1 MPRGNLRRTFDRG
14 FVRPHSRANR
24 LKMEANP
31 YRPFKLGS
39 RFRIRR
45 ELLRINPWW
54 WVTHRRGIFRPKVGQ
69 DPLEARAVPKE
80 LVKGT
85 LPERIVYRYCVEKL
99 GMIQGVDMDFQ
110 CLAGH
115 HRVLTA
121 DLKWVP
127 IKDLCPGDVLLNFS
141 ENPIPPKN
149 GVDTAR
155 TNRRYFERGVV
166 LSNNPGLEECAKVYL
181 SDGTEIIATLEH
193 PWLIFGRR
201 WMGSRTQNINPSSGV
216 MWAQTQELEIGMKV
230 PRYLPVWD
238 ENETKLAGY
247 VQGFFDADGNICHK
261 IKKGREN
268 GIAVTIGQQSG
279 PEFDQITSALTQL
292 GYDFGDG
299 VSFDPRG
306 KAPMHRI
313 AIRGGRAEVMKFLG
327 ELRPNKLFHQFE
339 IDKLGRIDRIEEL
352 IITRIER
359 IGLHPIYRLGVS
371 NKTYFAEGLGM
382 HNTSLEGGRLEF
394 GGIVI
399 DFTFRFLH
407 IAIQVQGPTHNALA
421 RFRKDEEQRLILEQM
436 GYSVIYLDMALIY
449 DQPLFED
456 TMRAIFL
463 RQGYA
468 RGGVHGNHE
477 IDEGVNGQEDELER
491 LSDHVL
497 FLETLFSKVLTG
509 MANEWQV

>member
-1 MPRGNLRRTFDRG
+1 MPRGNLRRSFDRG

-45 ELLRINPWW
+45 ELLRSNPWW

-110 CLAGH
+110 SCVRSD

-121 DLKWVP
+121 DLRWVRAG
-127 IKDLCPGDVLLNFS
+127 DLKVGDKLVSFD
-141 ENPIPPKN
+141 EEGKRRCFKVGTVI
-149 GVDTAR
+149 A
-155 TNRRYFERGVV
+155 NRCDYADVSRVEF
-166 LSNNPGLEECAKVYL
+166 
-181 SDGTEIIATLEH
+181 SDGSVVWATPEH
-193 PWLIFGRR
+193 PWLTYTDPRQSKRPIRGTTLTWVHTDDLRPGLEVAKPFQT
-201 WMGSRTQNINPSSGV
+201 WDTIETWDSG
-216 MWAQTQELEIGMKV
+216 
-230 PRYLPVWD
+230 YL
-238 ENETKLAGY
+238 A
-247 VQGFFDADGNICHK
+247 GFFDGEGSLVQTPQRAHHCGWSNTLTAAQNKGETLNRFMQAVEKSGFRYSVHDYDGK
-261 IKKGREN
+261 YKRSYDDLARKSV
-268 GIAVTIGQQSG
+268 GIQILGGV
-279 PEFDQITSALTQL
+279 PEIARFL
-292 GYDFGDG
+292 GSIRPPRLLGKLDINKFGG
-299 VSFDPRG
+299 VGRG
-306 KAPMHRI
+306 KRVTVVSVEHRI
-313 AIRGGRAEVMKFLG
+313 GRS
-327 ELRPNKLFHQFE
+327 E
-339 IDKLGRIDRIEEL
+339 IA
-352 IITRIER
+352 
-359 IGLHPIYRLGVS
+359 RLGVDTH
-371 NKTYFAEGLGM
+371 TYIAEGFCM
-382 HNTSLEGGRLEF
+382 HNSLEGGRLEM
-394 GGIVI
+394 GGIVV

-477 IDEGVNGQEDELER
+477 IDEGVNGQADELER

>member
-14 FVRPHSRANR
+14 FVRPHSRTNR

-45 ELLRINPWW
+45 ELLRSNPWW

-110 CLAGH
+110 SCLTKD

-121 DLKWVP
+121 DLRWVP
-127 IKDLCPGDVLLNFS
+127 VQDLCPGDQLLNFS
-141 ENPIPPKN
+141 EHHGTDN
-149 GVDTAR
+149 DRHMR
-155 TNRRYFERGVV
+155 TWESGVV
-166 LSNNPGLEECAKVYL
+166 LSNNPGQSEVYDVEL
-181 SDGTEIIATLEH
+181 SDGTVITATPEH
-193 PWLIFGRR
+193 PWLVNYNEAKHYTGEHTPFT
-201 WMGSRTQNINPSSGV
+201 WMRTDKLRPGIV
-216 MWAQTQELEIGMKV
+216 I
-230 PRYLPVWD
+230 PRFLKPWD
-238 ENETKLAGY
+238 ANESYAAGWLA
-247 VQGFFDADGNICHK
+247 GFFDGEGSVIHGKCPAGGYNLTLTCSQNAGPMFDRM
-261 IKKGREN
+261 IKLTELCGF
-268 GIAVTIGQQSG
+268 
-279 PEFDQITSALTQL
+279 EFST
-292 GYDFGDG
+292 YDY
-299 VSFDPRG
+299 RG
-306 KAPMHRI
+306 KHNRSYDDGKRQVIHMRI
-313 AIRGGRAEVMKFLG
+313 KGGRPEALRFLG
-327 ELRPNKLFHQFE
+327 TIRPSKMDR
-339 IDKLGRIDRIEEL
+339 IVPAKLGRLTKIDNVKVVAVRPAGVQ
-352 IITRIER
+352 T
-359 IGLHPIYRLGVS
+359 IYRLGVS
-371 NKTYFAEGLGM
+371 NHTYFAEGFGM
-382 HNTSLEGGRLEF
+382 HNSLEGGRLEM
-394 GGIVI
+394 GGIVV

-456 TMRAIFL
+456 TMRQIFL

-477 IDEGVNGQEDELER
+477 VDEGVNGQADELER
-491 LSDHVL
+491 LAGLLDHIEFL
-497 FLETLFSKVLTG
+497 FQKALTG
-509 MANEWQV
+509 IANEWQV

>member
-1 MPRGNLRRTFDRG
+1 MPRGNLRRSFDRG

-45 ELLRINPWW
+45 ELLRTNPWW

-99 GMIQGVDMDFQ
+99 GFIQGVDMDFQ
-110 CLAGH
+110 
-115 HRVLTA
+115 
-121 DLKWVP
+121 
-127 IKDLCPGDVLLNFS
+127 
-141 ENPIPPKN
+141 
-149 GVDTAR
+149 
-155 TNRRYFERGVV
+155 
-166 LSNNPGLEECAKVYL
+166 
-181 SDGTEIIATLEH
+181 
-193 PWLIFGRR
+193 
-201 WMGSRTQNINPSSGV
+201 
-216 MWAQTQELEIGMKV
+216 
-230 PRYLPVWD
+230 
-238 ENETKLAGY
+238 
-247 VQGFFDADGNICHK
+247 
-261 IKKGREN
+261 
-268 GIAVTIGQQSG
+268 
-279 PEFDQITSALTQL
+279 
-292 GYDFGDG
+292 
-299 VSFDPRG
+299 
-306 KAPMHRI
+306 
-313 AIRGGRAEVMKFLG
+313 
-327 ELRPNKLFHQFE
+327 
-339 IDKLGRIDRIEEL
+339 
-352 IITRIER
+352 
-359 IGLHPIYRLGVS
+359 
-371 NKTYFAEGLGM
+371 
-382 HNTSLEGGRLEF
+382 TSLEGGRLEF

-477 IDEGVNGQEDELER
+477 IDEGVNGQADELER